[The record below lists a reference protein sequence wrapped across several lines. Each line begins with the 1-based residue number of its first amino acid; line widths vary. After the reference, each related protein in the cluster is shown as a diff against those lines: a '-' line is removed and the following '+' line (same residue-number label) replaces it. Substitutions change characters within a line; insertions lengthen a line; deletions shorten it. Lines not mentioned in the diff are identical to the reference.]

1 MDASER
7 AELIRRYSEGA
18 DAGSAAL
25 DGATDAELD
34 ARSTPQEWTA
44 REVVHHLADAELR
57 STVRLR
63 QLLAED
69 ETVIQG
75 YDEAGYA
82 KRLPPDRSIVVSLD
96 AVAAARRANVDLL
109 RFLGDAD
116 FARAGTHTESGATAS
131 RTGSGSTP
139 PTRSTTPSRFG
150 GLGPQQVSAP
160 AAYVAARGRSG

>member
-18 DAGSAAL
+18 GAVSAAL
-25 DGATDAELD
+25 EGVTDAELD
-34 ARSTPQEWTA
+34 ARPTPEEWTA
-44 REVVHHLADAELR
+44 RQVVHHLADAELR

-69 ETVIQG
+69 APLIQG

-82 KRLPPDRSIVVSLD
+82 NRLPPNRSIGVSLE
-96 AVAAARRANVDLL
+96 AVAAARRANADLL

-116 FARAGTHTESGATAS
+116 FARAGTHTESGRYSLEDWLRIYTAHAFDHAEQI
-131 RTGSGSTP
+131 R
-139 PTRSTTPSRFG
+139 RAR
-150 GLGPQQVSAP
+150 A
-160 AAYVAARGRSG
+160 AAR